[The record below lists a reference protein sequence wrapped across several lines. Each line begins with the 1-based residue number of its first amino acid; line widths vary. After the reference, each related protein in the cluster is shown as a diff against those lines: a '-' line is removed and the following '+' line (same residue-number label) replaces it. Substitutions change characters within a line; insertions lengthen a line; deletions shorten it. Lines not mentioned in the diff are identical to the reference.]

1 MTAMMTKSRRR
12 WLALPAAGLLALAIG
27 LARGEQHE
35 DGFAEVRADATAWQD
50 LEVPGLPSGLKM
62 ARLHGDP
69 TAGHQSFA
77 FRLLMPDGYR
87 IPPHWHPSDENVTVI
102 EGRFLLGMGEEA
114 DWERMQTYEQG
125 DFLHIPT
132 PHRHYAAAEGDTIVQ
147 IHSFGRWALILVDP
161 PEPAGR

>member
-1 MTAMMTKSRRR
+1 MSTSTRRR
-12 WLALPAAGLLALAIG
+12 WLVAPAAALVALAVG

-35 DGFAEVRADATAWQD
+35 DGFEEVRADALTWTD
-50 LEVPGLPSGLKM
+50 LEVPGLPPGLKT

-69 TAGHQSFA
+69 TAGDETFA
-77 FRLLMPDGYR
+77 FRLFMPDGYR
-87 IPPHWHPSDENVTVI
+87 IPLHWHPADENVTVI

-114 DWERMQTYEQG
+114 DWERMQAYAPG

-147 IHSFGRWALILVDP
+147 IHSHGRWALILVRP